1 MVKKELVFYLVVAV
15 TTLGIFITPAA
26 DIIAQEI
33 SENKYILADDVTV
46 TAIFH
51 LYEGIEISE
60 FQVFDQ
66 IAGFDKPNETP
77 QFRLERIV
85 GETPLLHHI
94 ADQTYKRKGI
104 GLDYDGKFFDVDV
117 IVSQNGKPLRLFE
130 YKRCQISNYAVDT
143 GVDVAEAWTTAQG
156 FSVRDVFEFVCQGY
170 APISPTY
177 DELQNLKKG
186 NTTSSSDITGA
197 VTWRDHP
204 FYKSVPFGG

>member
-1 MVKKELVFYLVVAV
+1 MVTKELVFYLVVAL
-15 TTLGIFITPAA
+15 TTFGIFFTPAT

-94 ADQTYKRKGI
+94 ADQTYKKKGI
-104 GLDYDGKFFDVDV
+104 GLDYDGKYFDVEV

-130 YKRCQISNYAVDT
+130 YDRCKISNYAVDT
-143 GVDVAEAWTTAQG
+143 GVDVAEAWTTSQG
-156 FSVRDVFEFVCQGY
+156 FSVRDVFEFDCEGY
-170 APISPTY
+170 KPISPTY
-177 DELQNLKKG
+177 DEMRSVKNGK
-186 NTTSSSDITGA
+186 TTSSLDISETP
-197 VTWRDHP
+197 TWEEHP
-204 FYKSVPFGG
+204 KFKSLP

>member
-1 MVKKELVFYLVVAV
+1 MVTKELVFYLVVAV
-15 TTLGIFITPAA
+15 TTFGIFFTPAT

-104 GLDYDGKFFDVDV
+104 GLDYDGKYFDVEV

-170 APISPTY
+170 KPISPTY
-177 DELQNLKKG
+177 DELKSVKKG
-186 NTTSSSDITGA
+186 KTTSSSDLTGA
-197 VTWRDHP
+197 MTWEETSY
-204 FYKSVPFGG
+204 FKSLPFGG

>member
-1 MVKKELVFYLVVAV
+1 MVTKELVFYLVVAV

-104 GLDYDGKFFDVDV
+104 GLDYDGKFFDVEV

-170 APISPTY
+170 TPISPTY
-177 DELQNLKKG
+177 DELQSLKKEK
-186 NTTSSSDITGA
+186 TTSSSDITGA
-197 VTWRDHP
+197 LTWEDHP
-204 FYKSVPFGG
+204 FYKRVPFGG

>member
-1 MVKKELVFYLVVAV
+1 MVTKELVFYLVVAV
-15 TTLGIFITPAA
+15 TTFGIFFTPAT

-77 QFRLERIV
+77 LFRLERIV

-94 ADQTYKRKGI
+94 ADQTYKKKGI
-104 GLDYDGKFFDVDV
+104 GLDFDGKYFDVEV

-130 YKRCQISNYAVDT
+130 YKRCEVSDYAVDT

-177 DELQNLKKG
+177 DELQSVKKEK
-186 NTTSSSDITGA
+186 TTSSSDITGA
-197 VTWRDHP
+197 STWEDHP
-204 FYKSVPFGG
+204 YYKSVSFGG

>member
-1 MVKKELVFYLVVAV
+1 MVTKALVFYVVVLV
-15 TTLGIFITPAA
+15 TTLSVVITPAT
-26 DIIAQEI
+26 DIIAQKI

-104 GLDYDGKFFDVDV
+104 GLDYDGKFFDVEV

-170 APISPTY
+170 TPISPTY

-197 VTWRDHP
+197 LTWEDHP
-204 FYKSVPFGG
+204 FYKRVPFGG

>member
-1 MVKKELVFYLVVAV
+1 MVTKELVFYLVVAV
-15 TTLGIFITPAA
+15 TTLGIFITPAT

-77 QFRLERIV
+77 LFRLERIV

-94 ADQTYKRKGI
+94 ADQTYLEKGLFL
-104 GLDYDGKFFDVDV
+104 GYDEKFFDVEV

-130 YKRCQISNYAVDT
+130 YDKCQISNYAVDT

-170 APISPTY
+170 KPISPTY
-177 DELQNLKKG
+177 DELKSVKKEK
-186 NTTSSSDITGA
+186 TTSSSDITGA
-197 VTWRDHP
+197 MSWEDHP
-204 FYKSVPFGG
+204 YYKSSYGG

>member
-1 MVKKELVFYLVVAV
+1 MVTKELVFYLVVAV
-15 TTLGIFITPAA
+15 TTFGIFFTPAT

-66 IAGFDKPNETP
+66 IEGFDKPNETP
-77 QFRLERIV
+77 LFRLERIV

-94 ADQTYKRKGI
+94 ADQTYKKKGI
-104 GLDYDGKFFDVDV
+104 GLDFDGKYFDVEV

-130 YKRCQISNYAVDT
+130 YKRCEVSDYAVDT

-177 DELQNLKKG
+177 DELQSVKKEK
-186 NTTSSSDITGA
+186 TTSSSDITGA

-204 FYKSVPFGG
+204 FYKSVSFGG

>member
-1 MVKKELVFYLVVAV
+1 MVTKKLVFYVVVFV
-15 TTLGIFITPAA
+15 TTLSVGITQAT

-33 SENKYILADDVTV
+33 SENKYILADDVTT

-51 LYEGIEISE
+51 LYEGVEILD

-94 ADQTYKRKGI
+94 ADQTYKHKEI
-104 GLDYDGKFFDVDV
+104 SLDYEGKFFDVEV

-130 YKRCQISNYAVDT
+130 YTKCEISNYAVDT
-143 GVDVAEAWTTAQG
+143 GVDVAEAWTTSQG

-170 APISPTY
+170 KPISPAY
-177 DELQNLKKG
+177 DELKIAKKAK
-186 NTTSSSDITGA
+186 TISSSDLTGA
-197 VTWRDHP
+197 KTWEDYP
-204 FYKSVPFGG
+204 FYKSPPFGG